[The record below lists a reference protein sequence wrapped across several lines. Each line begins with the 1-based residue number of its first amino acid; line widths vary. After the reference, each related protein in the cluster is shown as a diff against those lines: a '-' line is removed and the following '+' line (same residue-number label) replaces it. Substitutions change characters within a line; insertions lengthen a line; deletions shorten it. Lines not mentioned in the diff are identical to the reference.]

1 MVPLKIV
8 KRRALIYYT
17 AKRVWIFSLTL
28 SRKLYKHFW
37 LLVCIGCTAV
47 M

>member
-28 SRKLYKHFW
+28 NRKLCKQLW
-37 LLVCIGCTAV
+37 LLVRIGCTTV
-47 M
+47 L